1 MGGQLKHAYQVD
13 CCRLMFQHNVLFN
26 VFKSEEFMK
35 VENLKLMNNQW
46 QLTGIGQNIEDT
58 ANIVFV
64 FGDTKSFKQP
74 EYFHQLNANYP
85 NAQIVGCSSSA
96 NILGA
101 EVADSPLIATAV
113 MFENSYIKVNAI
125 DIKEGENIETISG
138 ELINGLFNDDLKH
151 IFVLSDG
158 LLING
163 SELVRGMNKVTK
175 VPISGGMA
183 GDGDRFEETWVI
195 ANSEP
200 TQRKI
205 VAVGFYGNGLTISS
219 GCQGGW
225 SEFGAERLITRSKGN
240 VLYEIDHEPA
250 LDLYKKYL
258 GDYAKDLPNSGL
270 RFPLSIKLNPNDPET
285 IRTLLAISEEEKS
298 ITFAGD
304 VPEGFTARLMKPDID
319 ILIDGAGQAA
329 EEITKGNNKQA
340 LGLVVSCV
348 GRKIIMNQLVDEEL
362 ESIEEVLGEHV
373 SLTGF
378 YSYGE
383 ISPFEKHQTACQL
396 HNQTMTLT
404 AIYED

>member
-1 MGGQLKHAYQVD
+1 
-13 CCRLMFQHNVLFN
+13 
-26 VFKSEEFMK
+26 MK
-35 VENLKLMNNQW
+35 VENLKLVNDQW
-46 QLTGIGQNIEDT
+46 QHIGKKQNIENDAT
-58 ANIVFV
+58 IVFI
-64 FGDTKSFKQP
+64 FGDTRTFKQP
-74 EYFHQLNANYP
+74 EYFHQLKAKYS
-85 NAQIVGCSSSA
+85 NAQIIGCSSSG

-101 EVADSPLIATAV
+101 EVADAPLIATAI
-113 MFENSYIKVNAI
+113 MLEKAYIKVNAI
-125 DIKEGENIETISG
+125 DIKENENIETISG
-138 ELINGLFNDDLKH
+138 ELINKLYNDDLKH
-151 IFVLSDG
+151 IFILSDG

-163 SELVRGMNKVTK
+163 SELVRGVNKVTK

-200 TQRKI
+200 SQEKI
-205 VAVGFYGNGLTISS
+205 VAVGFYGDSLTISS

-225 SEFGAERLITRSKGN
+225 SEFGAERLITRSEGN
-240 VLYEIDHEPA
+240 ILYEIDHEPA

-285 IRTLLAISEEEKS
+285 IRTLLAISEEDKS

-304 VPEGFTARLMKPDID
+304 VPEGFTARLMKPNID
-319 ILIDGAGQAA
+319 ILIDGAGKAA
-329 EEITKGNNKQA
+329 EEINQRNDEQA

-362 ESIEEVLGEHV
+362 ESIEDVLGKNV
-373 SLTGF
+373 NLTGF

-383 ISPFEKHQTACQL
+383 ISPFEKHQTTCQL

-404 AIYED
+404 VIYED